1 MATQRRRLTL
11 FRRQPPIGDP
21 PVIHPPPHEAEG
33 PRLLASSS
41 CAVFPCAVF
50 QDGNDAS
57 TKATV
62 PVLSCD
68 VALTVELRCVEMKTH
83 EASDEELPPP
93 AKMPKVTDGGS
104 SLHKP
109 AGLAVTSL
117 ENTPVNHMKSEH

>member
-1 MATQRRRLTL
+1 MAPTQSGRLTL
-11 FRRQPPIGDP
+11 FRRQPPVGDP
-21 PVIHPPPHEAEG
+21 PVIHPTPIEAEG

-41 CAVFPCAVF
+41 CAVF

-57 TKATV
+57 TKAPV

-68 VALTVELRCVEMKTH
+68 VALTVELRCVGMKTH
-83 EASDEELPPP
+83 EDSDEELPPL
-93 AKMPKVTDGGS
+93 AKKPKVTDGGS